1 MHCPNTVG
9 GNPSGISRTLN
20 KLGLVSHVIALKKSI
35 YGYQAD
41 KILFGKNDSFISRE
55 FKKIKEIF
63 VIPWKFDV
71 IHYNFGSTIFSPPAP
86 VKLGENFLR
95 KLARRVY
102 FLYSST
108 LQILELSMLKAL
120 RRPIFMHYQ
129 GNDARQGSFIR
140 SNFKFSIATQVD
152 EAYYNK
158 YTDAF
163 KQKSIE
169 RIANYCEN
177 IYALNPDLLHV
188 LPRGTK
194 FTPYCHL
201 DLNQWSPKYTQ
212 MEKRPLR
219 IGHAPSDRKTKGTQ
233 LIIDAL
239 DSLNQSGYRFEFILI
254 EGLSNVEARKKYET
268 IDVLVD
274 QLFAGW
280 YGGLAVEAMAL
291 GKPVLVYLREEDFKF
306 VPTKMVEDFPFIQVC
321 PETIRDGLEK
331 LLNMSRSELL
341 NLGKLSRRYVES
353 WHDPIRI
360 VNDIKSDYERALR
373 ARLK

>member
-20 KLGLVSHVIALKKSI
+20 KLGLFSHVIALKKSI